1 MLQLSVGT
9 WCVGQVRGNC
19 MRRDPRGLRE
29 PLGCR
34 AGRVDTCDSP
44 QATCPHKRTHKNY
57 CHQPDY
63 VTKTQLTQGPALHGA
78 QQLHGRIWCFLSF
91 FMWFVFFFL
100 HFLFFTTVL
109 HYSSFLVLQ
118 KLYQVDLFLTMRL
131 ISPQRPL
138 LLSVIIVGG
147 QKKREERRKKMQRE
161 EEYCAVF
168 LEEKSPGCFTQHLEA
183 SAVMV
188 KEGFAIKG
196 VRNQKDILV
205 DTLFKRPNFHILS
218 GNMFHNVFST
228 CKYHKLGGENKNI
241 FMFYICLEEK
251 IKFVKYNA
259 SSHKNYFNF

>member
-91 FMWFVFFFL
+91 FMWFVFFSP
-100 HFLFFTTVL
+100 LFIFYNSVTL
-109 HYSSFLVLQ
+109 L
-118 KLYQVDLFLTMRL
+118 L
-131 ISPQRPL
+131 ISCTTETLPSGPFSHNETNIPTEASAPL
-138 LLSVIIVGG
+138 RNHCGWS
-147 QKKREERRKKMQRE
+147 KEERREKKKD
-161 EEYCAVF
+161 A
-168 LEEKSPGCFTQHLEA
+168 
-183 SAVMV
+183 
-188 KEGFAIKG
+188 EGRG
-196 VRNQKDILV
+196 VLCS
-205 DTLFKRPNFHILS
+205 LS
-218 GNMFHNVFST
+218 
-228 CKYHKLGGENKNI
+228 
-241 FMFYICLEEK
+241 
-251 IKFVKYNA
+251 
-259 SSHKNYFNF
+259 

>member
-1 MLQLSVGT
+1 MVRRTGERKLHEERPQGLEGAIGLQSWKGRHLWQPTGHLPTQKDSQELLSST
-9 WCVGQVRGNC
+9 RLPKYNW
-19 MRRDPRGLRE
+19 
-29 PLGCR
+29 
-34 AGRVDTCDSP
+34 
-44 QATCPHKRTHKNY
+44 H
-57 CHQPDY
+57 
-63 VTKTQLTQGPALHGA
+63 GPALHGA

-91 FMWFVFFFL
+91 FMCFFFFL

-109 HYSSFLVLQ
+109 HYSSFLLLQ

-147 QKKREERRKKMQRE
+147 QKKREERRKKVQRE

-168 LEEKSPGCFTQHLEA
+168 LEEKSSGCFTQHLEA

-188 KEGFAIKG
+188 KEGFAVKG
-196 VRNQKDILV
+196 VRNQKGILV

-228 CKYHKLGGENKNI
+228 YKCHKLGGENKNI
-241 FMFYICLEEK
+241 FIFYICLEEK

-259 SSHKNYFNF
+259 SSHKNYFKF

>member
-1 MLQLSVGT
+1 MTAHRPLAHTKGLTRTTVVNQTTKIQLA
-9 WCVGQVRGNC
+9 
-19 MRRDPRGLRE
+19 
-29 PLGCR
+29 R
-34 AGRVDTCDSP
+34 ASSAWSP
-44 QATCPHKRTHKNY
+44 TASWQDLVFPFLF
-57 CHQPDY
+57 Y
-63 VTKTQLTQGPALHGA
+63 VL
-78 QQLHGRIWCFLSF
+78 F
-91 FMWFVFFFL
+91 FFFL

-109 HYSSFLVLQ
+109 HYSSFLLLQ

-147 QKKREERRKKMQRE
+147 QKKREERRKKVQRE

-168 LEEKSPGCFTQHLEA
+168 LEEKSSGCFTQHLEA

-188 KEGFAIKG
+188 KEGFAVKG
-196 VRNQKDILV
+196 VRNQKGILV

-228 CKYHKLGGENKNI
+228 YKCHKLGGENKNI
-241 FMFYICLEEK
+241 FIFYICLEEK

-259 SSHKNYFNF
+259 SSHKNYFKF